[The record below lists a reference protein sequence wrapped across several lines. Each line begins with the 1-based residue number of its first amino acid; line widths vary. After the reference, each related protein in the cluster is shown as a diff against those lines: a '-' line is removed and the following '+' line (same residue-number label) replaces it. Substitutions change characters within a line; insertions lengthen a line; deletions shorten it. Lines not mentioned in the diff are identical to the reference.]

1 MTQDHIDEYA
11 GLRRQFEVGLRFAP
25 TRMCAAAAAKSV
37 ASVLDAHPQVP
48 ARLVDLSH
56 DGSRVL
62 FTVSVCL
69 GTIDAVKTAAPSSRR
84 AIALLQELIDS
95 FAAYDPAFVQLP
107 VTREGRRASMVGVDL
122 RDLLTVA

>member
-62 FTVSVCL
+62 FTVSVC
-69 GTIDAVKTAAPSSRR
+69 TIDAVKTAAPSSRR

-122 RDLLTVA
+122 RDLQTVG